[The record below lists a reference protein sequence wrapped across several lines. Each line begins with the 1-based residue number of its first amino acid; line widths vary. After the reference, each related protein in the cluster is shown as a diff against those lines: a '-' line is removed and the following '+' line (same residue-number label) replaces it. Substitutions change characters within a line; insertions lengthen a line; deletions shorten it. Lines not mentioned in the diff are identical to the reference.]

1 MNETRA
7 AIAAIHSHLKGE
19 IASLQERLGESRD
32 EATDLQLKG
41 EFTLVTATA
50 VWEALY
56 TLADRI
62 DPLSS

>member
-7 AIAAIHSHLKGE
+7 AIAAIHNHLKGE
-19 IASLQERLGESRD
+19 IAGLQERLEESPDD
-32 EATDLQLKG
+32 ETDLQLKG
-41 EFTLVTATA
+41 EFTHVTATA

-62 DPLSS
+62 DRLGS